1 MRIYLLVQLTD
12 ECCLEPDQIAVQGL
26 EKTMKTADVL
36 FVVWLVLKM
45 VVDVIGLAFIVWRF
59 GR

>member
-1 MRIYLLVQLTD
+1 
-12 ECCLEPDQIAVQGL
+12 
-26 EKTMKTADVL
+26 MKTADVL

-45 VVDVIGLAFIVWRF
+45 VIDVIGLAFIVWRF